1 MINKK
6 IDLELIGLDGNA
18 FFIMGSFSKQ
28 AKKEGW
34 EESEIKE
41 VLDECKKGNYDH
53 ILQTIMKY
61 IN

>member
-28 AKKEGW
+28 AKKEGL